1 VALAAA
7 PFWLGPSFAGL
18 PLVAQTEQGTLVY
31 GSCEARADQ
40 GCSPPL
46 QLQDRTTCE
55 RNAVALDVVPRRIYR
70 LRRGGIA
77 AEYGRGSIDVGT
89 GHTTATVFADSDRL
103 ARRAGK
109 ALRRRGEARPR
120 PLSAPIYPL
129 PVLGELKRVLV
140 ASDSPRSTEEIGR
153 ALGMGPG
160 VVRTRMR
167 LARLLPAGVLR
178 DVPVPKRSW
187 AQVQHDRQIAFAAQ
201 TGQAQERF
209 GLTRAQVL
217 RAVRRVRGLTGVC

>member
-1 VALAAA
+1 
-7 PFWLGPSFAGL
+7 
-18 PLVAQTEQGTLVY
+18 
-31 GSCEARADQ
+31 
-40 GCSPPL
+40 
-46 QLQDRTTCE
+46 
-55 RNAVALDVVPRRIYR
+55 
-70 LRRGGIA
+70 
-77 AEYGRGSIDVGT
+77 
-89 GHTTATVFADSDRL
+89 
-103 ARRAGK
+103 
-109 ALRRRGEARPR
+109 
-120 PLSAPIYPL
+120 
-129 PVLGELKRVLV
+129 
-140 ASDSPRSTEEIGR
+140 
-153 ALGMGPG
+153 MGPG